1 MSPTTEELLFERFG
15 RVFAAGAVLF
25 REGELG
31 HEMFVIQAGRVRI
44 SRMMN
49 GREATLA
56 ELPAGEFFGEMS
68 IINSR
73 PRSATATV
81 IEDAKLLVIDAKT
94 FEAMIRGSV
103 EIAVRM
109 MKKMADRLDQANA
122 QIEMLLLRDSNHKVV
137 HYLRRLAETSGE
149 PSPYGVVVQTDVPT
163 LADGVGL
170 DQVEV
175 CQVLERLAKS
185 HLVEGIEGGFLLPE
199 VGRLGEFL
207 EFLELR
213 QRFGDR

>member
-15 RVFAAGAVLF
+15 RVFPAGSVLF
-25 REGELG
+25 REGETG
-31 HEMFVIQAGRVRI
+31 QEMYVIQSGRVRI
-44 SRMMN
+44 SRLMN
-49 GREATLA
+49 GRESVLA
-56 ELPAGEFFGEMS
+56 ELPAGEFFGEMA
-68 IINSR
+68 IINAR
-73 PRSATATV
+73 PRSATAMV

-94 FEAMIRGSV
+94 FEAMVRGSV

-109 MKKMADRLDQANA
+109 MKKLADRLDQANA

-137 HYLRRLAETSGE
+137 HYLRRLADAAGV
-149 PSPYGVVVQTDVPT
+149 PSPYGVIVQTDVAS

-170 DQVEV
+170 DEAEV

-213 QRFGDR
+213 QRYGER